1 MIDGPS
7 RTAVLTAVARALH
20 REEPPPWVL
29 DDHLAFDLTGVD
41 GEELR
46 DRLVERLQRP
56 SLPVFI
62 RWVCVRARLPEDV
75 VEDAM
80 QSGVRQYVVLGA
92 GLDTFAYRRS
102 DLMDR
107 GLRVFEVDHPAT
119 QEWKRERLRELGIEL
134 PSGLVYAPVDF
145 EHQTLERGLEAAG
158 FDFSAPAVFSW
169 IGVTMYLTL
178 DAINTTLTTVAHCP
192 SGTRIVLTYNQPN
205 QALTGLAAETDA
217 ALSSMAAEMG
227 EPFISLFRPAEI
239 EALLQECGF
248 DQIEHFGPDEAR
260 AKYFAGRDDV
270 QFLGAQRIITG
281 TVTPTPN
288 AGGTPGNRT

>member
-1 MIDGPS
+1 MMEGPS
-7 RTAVLTAVARALH
+7 RTAVLTAVARALL

-29 DDHLAFDLTGVD
+29 DDHLAFDLTGTE
-41 GEELR
+41 GEEVR
-46 DRLVERLQRP
+46 GELVERLRRA
-56 SLPVFI
+56 SLLPFI

-92 GLDTFAYRRS
+92 GLDTFAYRRH
-102 DLMDR
+102 DLMEQ

-119 QEWKRERLRELGIEL
+119 QAWKRERLRELSIEL
-134 PSGLVYAPVDF
+134 PSGLVYAPIDF
-145 EHQTLERGLEAAG
+145 EHQTLERGLKTAG

-178 DAINTTLTTVAHCP
+178 DAIRATLAMVAQCP
-192 SGTRIVLTYNQPN
+192 SGTRIVLTYNQPKHV
-205 QALTGLAAETDA
+205 LTGLAAETDA

-239 EALLQECGF
+239 EALLQESGF
-248 DQIEHFGPDEAR
+248 DQTDHFGPDEAR
-260 AKYFAGRDDV
+260 AKYFPGRDDV
-270 QFLGAQRIITG
+270 HFAGAQRIITG
-281 TVTPTPN
+281 TVTSARKAGRTPE
-288 AGGTPGNRT
+288 NRT